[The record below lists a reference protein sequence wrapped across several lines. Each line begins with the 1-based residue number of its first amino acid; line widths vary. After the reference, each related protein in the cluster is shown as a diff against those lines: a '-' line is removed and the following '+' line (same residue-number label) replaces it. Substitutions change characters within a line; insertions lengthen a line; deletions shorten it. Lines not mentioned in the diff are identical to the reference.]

1 VLKIE
6 GGEGK
11 PPVLNI
17 YGGKI
22 TTYRRLAEAALE
34 KLAPHF
40 PKLGKPW
47 TLSAAL
53 PGGDFP
59 VSGFAAEVER
69 LQAACPSCGP
79 AHARRLVR
87 SYGTRARRIVDGVKS
102 QADWGE
108 TFGADLT
115 EREVRYLAEYEWA
128 RSAEDILWR
137 RSKLG
142 LRLSESEAG
151 HLDAWMRTLM
161 RTASTP
167 AAMAG
172 VAR

>member
-1 VLKIE
+1 
-6 GGEGK
+6 
-11 PPVLNI
+11 
-17 YGGKI
+17 
-22 TTYRRLAEAALE
+22 
-34 KLAPHF
+34 
-40 PKLGKPW
+40 
-47 TLSAAL
+47 
-53 PGGDFP
+53 
-59 VSGFAAEVER
+59 
-69 LQAACPSCGP
+69 
-79 AHARRLVR
+79 
-87 SYGTRARRIVDGVKS
+87 VKS